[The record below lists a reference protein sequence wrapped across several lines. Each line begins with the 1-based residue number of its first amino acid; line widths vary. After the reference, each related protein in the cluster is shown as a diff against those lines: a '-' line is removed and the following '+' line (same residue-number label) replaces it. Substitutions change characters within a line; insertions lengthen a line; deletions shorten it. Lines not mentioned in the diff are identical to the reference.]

1 MHTFFLFPS
10 TFFVFNQSSSNP
22 HPLFSLSSKAF
33 KMKFTLATAALFAAV
48 TAVQADTYGGKYQD
62 PANLPAK

>member
-1 MHTFFLFPS
+1 
-10 TFFVFNQSSSNP
+10 
-22 HPLFSLSSKAF
+22 
-33 KMKFTLATAALFAAV
+33 MKFTLATAALFAAV